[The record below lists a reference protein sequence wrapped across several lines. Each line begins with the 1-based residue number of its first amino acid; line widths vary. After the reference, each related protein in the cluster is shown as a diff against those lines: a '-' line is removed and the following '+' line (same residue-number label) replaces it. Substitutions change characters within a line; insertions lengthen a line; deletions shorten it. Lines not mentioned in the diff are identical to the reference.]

1 MTRRVAVVDD
11 DDVNRRGLVGL
22 LEDQPEIEVVAA
34 LTHDQALVW
43 NEEWDR
49 VDVAI
54 VDACDERQPEDHF
67 PGVAVVQGIRRRRT
81 SEQTRVVIR
90 TGQFFDDAVRRRMGE
105 ARADY
110 FFHRSELQDAAD
122 LRDVVLC
129 PERFRRGVPGVADP
143 EVLIRLGVS
152 KESRVNAAVDDARAS
167 GLVAAARNPGQR
179 GRTRTRQRQQFN
191 RVARLSAMNSDGTVP
206 DRNQPDPSLPQ
217 IRRFLDWATRDK
229 NGGRGAF

>member
-22 LEDQPEIEVVAA
+22 LDDQSEIQVVAA
-34 LTHDQALVW
+34 LTHDQALTW
-43 NEEWDR
+43 GKEWDQ

-67 PGVAVVQGIRRRRT
+67 PGVAVVEGIRRHRT
-81 SEQTRVVIR
+81 SEQTRVIIR

-110 FFHRSELQDAAD
+110 FFHRSELQDASD
-122 LRDVVLC
+122 IRDVVLR
-129 PERFRRGVPGVADP
+129 PERFRRGVPDVADP
-143 EVLIRLGVS
+143 SGLVHLGVGRS
-152 KESRVNAAVDDARAS
+152 SRVNDAVSGAIAT
-167 GLVAAARNPGQR
+167 GLVTANGAPTRR

-191 RVARLSAMNSDGTVP
+191 RVARLNAMNSDGTVP
-206 DRNQPDPSLPQ
+206 DRNQSDPSLPQ
-217 IRRFLDWATRDK
+217 IRRFLEWATRVK
-229 NGGRGAF
+229 SIGR

>member
-22 LEDQPEIEVVAA
+22 LDDQVGIDVVAA
-34 LTHDQALVW
+34 LTHDQALGW
-43 NEEWDR
+43 SEEWDR

-54 VDACDERQPEDHF
+54 VDACDERQPVDHF
-67 PGVAVVQGIRRRRT
+67 PGVAVVRGIRRRRT
-81 SEQTRVVIR
+81 SEQTTVIVR

-122 LRDVVLC
+122 IRDVVLH
-129 PERFRRGVPGVADP
+129 PDRFRHGVPECADD
-143 EVLIRLGVS
+143 EALVQLGVS
-152 KESRVNAAVDDARAS
+152 RSSRVNDAVEGAIATGLALDATA
-167 GLVAAARNPGQR
+167 GVPR
-179 GRTRTRQRQQFN
+179 GRTRTRQRRQFN
-191 RVARLSAMNSDGTVP
+191 DAARLSAMNSDGTVP

-217 IRRFLDWATRDK
+217 IRRFMAWATRVK
-229 NGGRGAF
+229 TVGR